1 MKSAN
6 TVSRILE
13 SNQVN
18 SAVAED
24 IINWHRLHDIFNLVS
39 LPVVCGAN
47 ILYLTLEHSILLQI
61 QFYVFTSYLILDTIW
76 VLILPQ
82 SVASPSTITQH
93 HFVVLLGW
101 IIPYFSDPSLS
112 RWCSLGLLVEINTF
126 FLIGRRF
133 FKRTVI
139 MQIFFYST
147 WIILRV
153 FTFPTVLFS
162 FIMEYIELLKDGPE
176 GNLFNTRF
184 FVLLVMIF
192 LNVLNFLWTWD
203 LIFKR
208 SKTKKEDS
216 AIEGL

>member
-1 MKSAN
+1 MV
-6 TVSRILE
+6 TVQKISRILE
-13 SNQVN
+13 N
-18 SAVAED
+18 SVTSATAEN
-24 IINWHRLHDIFNLVS
+24 IINYHRLHDIFNLAA
-39 LPVVCGAN
+39 LPLICGAN
-47 ILYLTLEHSILLQI
+47 ILYLILGFDNLLEI
-61 QFYVFTSYLILDTIW
+61 QFYLFTLYLIFDTIW

-93 HFVVLLGW
+93 HLVVLLGW
-101 IIPYFSDPSLS
+101 VIPHYSDPSLS

-139 MQIFFYST
+139 MQIFFYAT

-153 FTFPTVLFS
+153 IIFPTILYS
-162 FIMEYIELLKDGPE
+162 FIIEYIEILAQNPQGTLL
-176 GNLFNTRF
+176 NTRF

-192 LNVLNFLWTWD
+192 LNILNFSWTWD
-203 LIFKR
+203 LFFK
-208 SKTKKEDS
+208 KNKVNKENS